1 MSKAEK
7 TLPPGAQPYTYWEW
21 RGGKLRRVEG
31 GVVIETRLALYL
43 NGQLLAEFMCS
54 PLDLEALAVGYAY
67 NTELIH
73 AREDVRWLKA
83 NVHESAL
90 DMFVMPPPSTLPAPR
105 VITSGCG
112 GDGGMEALTE
122 AFPPLESDFR
132 TTPQTLTRLLR
143 ELDGAARVYRQ
154 VRGIH
159 TSILGDADGVRLAA
173 EDIGRHNTLD
183 KLAGKAL
190 LEGVETRDLI
200 MLTSG
205 RISSEMLFKARRM
218 RVPLVASHTSPTSA
232 AIRLAE
238 AWGICVVGYLRRDG
252 MRVYTHM
259 ARLGLAGAS

>member
-1 MSKAEK
+1 MDKHTEA
-7 TLPPGAQPYTYWEW
+7 TPTGAQPYTYWEW
-21 RGGKLRRVEG
+21 HGGTWRRVEG
-31 GVVIETRLALYL
+31 GLVTETRLTLYL
-43 NGQLLAEFMCS
+43 NGQWLADFMCS

-67 NTELIH
+67 NAELIH
-73 AREDVRWLKA
+73 ARENVRWLKA

-90 DMFVMPPPSTLPAPR
+90 DMFVTPAPQKLPAPR

-112 GDGGMEALTE
+112 GDGGVQALTE

-132 TTPQTLTRLLR
+132 TTPQTLVRLLR
-143 ELDGAARVYRQ
+143 ELNGAAQVYQQ

-159 TSILGDADGVRLAA
+159 TSILGDADGMRLAA

-200 MLTSG
+200 ILTSG
-205 RISSEMLFKARRM
+205 RVSSEMLFKARRM
-218 RVPLVASHTSPTSA
+218 RVPLVASRTSPTSA

-252 MRVYTHM
+252 MRIYTHS
-259 ARLGLAGAS
+259 ARLGQAGAT